1 MEHVNDL
8 LGLSGYELIMLVG
21 MAVGVL
27 ALLAIGAALVKLAF
41 WGPAERHENT
51 AHHKNADEHR

>member
-1 MEHVNDL
+1 MNDF
-8 LGLSGYELIMLVG
+8 LGLSGYELIVLLG

-51 AHHKNADEHR
+51 AHHESADEHR